1 MVAFEWDEAKNRQ
14 NIRKHG
20 IDFNAAKEIFD
31 GFVMTRI

>member
-1 MVAFEWDEAKNRQ
+1 MAALEWDEAENRQ

-31 GFVMTRI
+31 DFVMT